1 MINLTL
7 TRQLQYPTSPLYR
20 FLAEHLP
27 TTQRVVQNY
36 LSRITDLPRP
46 VQPVDV
52 RNPAWSAIG
61 HTIDF
66 RLRLSLGQPLGP
78 SVEMGIAAF
87 RTDGQLPGAPPSPA
101 ARIAL
106 HKCGRELLAAITSH
120 LDDPDRL
127 PEEHLVRLCFVAA
140 SYEAVYRSGEV
151 RRNTMLAAGTPDTT
165 LGSLLEAVPGYVI
178 DDIGQQMALADT
190 NTSFGWFRKLPRQ
203 KIVTGPA
210 FAGSTDI
217 GGADADF
224 ILGGLLLD
232 CKATITPR
240 KLGANEINQLAG
252 YLLLDYDDEF
262 GISRVGLYL
271 SRQGAG
277 IAWDVPKFLELL
289 GAHESLPELRGQLRA
304 HLRACRAASPAAR
317 AALINPEALRLARE
331 FLDPWH
337 V

>member
-7 TRQLQYPTSPLYR
+7 TRQLQYPTSPISR

-27 TTQRVVQNY
+27 DTQRVVQDY
-36 LSRITDLPRP
+36 LSRITGLPRP

-52 RNPAWSAIG
+52 RYPAWSALG

-66 RLRLSLGQPLGP
+66 RLRLSLGQPLGH
-78 SVEMGIAAF
+78 SVETGIAAF
-87 RTDGQLPGAPPSPA
+87 RADGQLPGAPPSPA
-101 ARIAL
+101 ARVAL
-106 HKCGRELLAAITSH
+106 DRSGRDLLAAIASH
-120 LDDPDRL
+120 LDDSARL

-140 SYEAVYRSGEV
+140 AYEAVYRTGEV
-151 RRNTMLAAGTPDTT
+151 RRNTLLAGGTPDTT
-165 LGSLLEAVPGYVI
+165 LGGLLEAVPGYVI
-178 DDIGQQMALADT
+178 DDIGQQMTLADT
-190 NTSFGWFRKLPRQ
+190 GTSFGWFRRLPRQ
-203 KIVTGPA
+203 KIVTGPV
-210 FAGSTDI
+210 FSGSTDI

-232 CKATITPR
+232 CKATIAPR
-240 KLGANEINQLAG
+240 KLGSNEINQIAG

-304 HLRACRAASPAAR
+304 HLRASRAASPAAR

-331 FLDPWH
+331 FLDPWP